1 MKKTQKDRKKN
12 AMQEKKFH
20 KHLRTALSLT
30 NKKQNKMQMRKRKKI
45 YIDRFK
51 NSLRVRYAND

>member
-12 AMQEKKFH
+12 AMQEKKLH
-20 KHLRTALSLT
+20 KNLRTALSLT